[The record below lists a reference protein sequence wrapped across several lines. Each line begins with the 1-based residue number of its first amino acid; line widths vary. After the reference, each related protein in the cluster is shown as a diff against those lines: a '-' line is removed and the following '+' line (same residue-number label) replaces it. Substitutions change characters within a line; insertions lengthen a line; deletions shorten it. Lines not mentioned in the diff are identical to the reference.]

1 MDEIFYTFNPW
12 WESRSFATGIHRSE
26 YSITLASFW
35 ERRQVELITGC
46 RRAGKTTF
54 LKQLIRILLD
64 NGTPPETILFLAL
77 DHPRL
82 SPLRISEHLTTFRK
96 LFSHA
101 RERKLTLFLDE
112 VQDSPDW
119 EAEIKSLYDLEDLKI
134 LCTGSTSFLI
144 NAKGSK
150 LTGRQIST
158 TIYPLSFSE
167 YLLFT
172 GQEKMP
178 RAESYR
184 YEKCAE
190 DYLTM
195 GGYPEYVLNRDE
207 LYLSNLIDYVIAR
220 DIAGSFRIQKT
231 TVLKDLFRL
240 ISSSVGSRISFNRL
254 SKILGVSLDTIKEYL
269 SYFEAAYL
277 MKGIEKWSASYN
289 ERIYSQKKYYLFD
302 TGLKTLFTGKGDT
315 GAKAENAVLAALL
328 RHGLTPSYWVES
340 GSEVDF
346 IVEIGQGA
354 VPIEVKYVTE
364 IDYSSKAFNGV
375 RLFFTRHPGIK
386 KALIITLGDDRRF
399 IDEGRSIQCVPLWRF
414 LLGDPREILRQF

>member
-1 MDEIFYTFNPW
+1 MEDIFYAFNPW
-12 WESRSFATGIHRSE
+12 WENRSFATGILRSE
-26 YSITLASFW
+26 YIKVLAPFQ
-35 ERRQVELITGC
+35 ERRQVELITGS
-46 RRAGKTTF
+46 RRAGKTTL
-54 LKQLIRILLD
+54 LKQLIKTVLD
-64 NGTPPETILFLAL
+64 NGTPPETLLFLAL

-82 SPLRISEHLTTFRK
+82 SSLRISEHLTTFRK
-96 LFSHA
+96 LFLHA

-119 EAEIKSLYDLEDLKI
+119 EAEIKSLYDMEDIKI

-144 NAKGSK
+144 NTKGGK

-172 GQEKMP
+172 GQEIR
-178 RAESYR
+178 RAESYK

-190 DYLTM
+190 DYITT

-220 DIAGSFRIQKT
+220 DIAGLFRVQKT
-231 TVLKDLFRL
+231 SVLKDLFRL

-269 SYFEAAYL
+269 SCFEAAFL
-277 MKGIEKWSASYN
+277 MKSIEKWSTSYN
-289 ERIYSQKKYYLFD
+289 ERIYSQKKCYLLD
-302 TGLKTLFTGKGDT
+302 TGLKTLFTGKGDL
-315 GAKAENAVLAALL
+315 GAKAENAIFTALL
-328 RHGLTPSYWVES
+328 RHGLTPSYWAEN

-346 IVEIGQGA
+346 IVETDHGT
-354 VPIEVKYVTE
+354 VPIEVKYIPE

-375 RLFFTRHPGIK
+375 RLFFTRNPGIK
-386 KALIITLGDDRRF
+386 KALIITMGDDRSLK
-399 IDEGRSIQCVPLWRF
+399 DEGHTVQCIPLWRF
-414 LLGDPREILRQF
+414 LLGDPRDILREF